1 MKKQSESGWS
11 LHCHHDTLLEY
22 CHNYQERVDYILQ
35 NKPKHEQAIRLKVF
49 KLLPK
54 EAVKELPK
62 QLVVA
67 GPKWYKARAELNKAR
82 AKWDKVGAE
91 LNKARAE
98 WDKVGAEWNKA
109 GAEYYKARA
118 EWYKAW
124 AELNKVGAE
133 WDKEAQEAF
142 HKKWCGCAEWNGE
155 EVIFA
160 E

>member
-35 NKPKHEQAIRLKVF
+35 NKPKREQAIRLKVF

-67 GPKWYKARAELNKAR
+67 GPKWYKARAELNKA
-82 AKWDKVGAE
+82 
-91 LNKARAE
+91 
-98 WDKVGAEWNKA
+98 
-109 GAEYYKARA
+109 GAEYYKAWA
-118 EWYKAW
+118 EWGK
-124 AELNKVGAE
+124 K
-133 WDKEAQEAF
+133 AQEAF
-142 HKKWCGCAEWNGE
+142 HKKWCGCAEWNEKEIVFLG
-155 EVIFA
+155 
-160 E
+160 